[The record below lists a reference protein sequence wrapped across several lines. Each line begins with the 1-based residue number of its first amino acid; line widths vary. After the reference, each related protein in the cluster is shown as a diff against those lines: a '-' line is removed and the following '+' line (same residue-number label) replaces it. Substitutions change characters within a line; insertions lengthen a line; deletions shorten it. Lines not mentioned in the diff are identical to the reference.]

1 MVSAITV
8 TGTWTRPDGS
18 QPPASGGVTFQ
29 LAHPITDPDGN
40 VIVAAQTVSAD
51 LDANGSISVDLAAT
65 DEPGTSPKGNT
76 YYVIESIE
84 GQPRRTYSIIVPYD
98 ATNSRVDLAD
108 VAPAFDSAVVS
119 RAPSPHAA
127 FGDHHFN
134 TAHTIDGAQHTNPDT
149 YRRDN
154 TPVVLGAGD
163 MDVVEGSPSIRTI
176 HNRWIAWGLPDKGV
190 QRIAG
195 IVTVPPQWDALD
207 IDLWYTTL
215 TGNSGT
221 TKVRD
226 RRLAPNEG
234 DDLFES
240 DTTDIDLSVSV
251 AAEHLAIHTLTDN
264 APVSDTDSSPIGPGP
279 MLLSFQR
286 QSSGNTLSG
295 DLLVI
300 ALVLHKAG

>member
-18 QPPASGGVTFQ
+18 QAPASGGVTFQ

-65 DEPGTSPKGNT
+65 DEPGTSPIGNT

-84 GQPRRTYSIIVPYD
+84 GSPRRTYSIEVPHD
-98 ATNSRVDLAD
+98 ATNATIDLAD
-108 VAPAFDSAVVS
+108 VAPALDSAVTS
-119 RAPSPHAA
+119 RAPSPHSLL
-127 FGDHHFN
+127 GEHHY
-134 TAHTIDGAQHTNPDT
+134 NPDS
-149 YRRDN
+149 YRRDD
-154 TPVVLGAGD
+154 TPIVLGAGD
-163 MDVVEGSPSIRTI
+163 MDVVEGSSTIQII

-226 RRLAPNEG
+226 RRLSPNEG

-251 AAEHLAIHTLTDN
+251 AAEHLATHTLTKD

-300 ALVLHKAG
+300 ALVLRKAG